1 MLSFQDNKIMV
12 SYQQD
17 GKTKSV
23 DVSAKFTKDNFTIG
37 GAVAIAQDPQGRSVK
52 AFLTV
57 AF

>member
-1 MLSFQDNKIMV
+1 MV